1 MFGSRFALSRLIAAL
16 AVMVLVGLA
25 STGAFARPV
34 EVAQKCHMSGNGAE
48 AVLLEADW
56 ICDDSNW
63 SIAGEDLY
71 LRFRLGTSGQPPARS
86 FVTIASRF
94 RAIVLTVVDADG
106 AKRSA
111 RFGPH
116 NARHLPT
123 GPMMVLPLPEVS
135 RQSTYVM
142 VRIERPWTKSAGSA
156 ARLDSDLQGSGWPIT
171 EIVSMAAICGLL
183 VVPLLLTAAF
193 YAVLPERFVLWHL
206 VVTASMLFQVL
217 IGTGFIHLLM
227 PMPESIESQVSNL
240 CFAVMGSGA
249 MMFAATFIEPGQM
262 SGSMRS
268 ALVRGAPL
276 VFLAGAIS
284 ALPFETIRPW
294 AALLVHIDMLPPMFL
309 VSVSALNAR
318 RHGSINAWY
327 QIGGWTPT
335 MVVGLVKILAYALPG
350 NPPLDGTVIV
360 QFCLA
365 IQVLVATMG
374 IISRFVV
381 LRVERDR
388 ATARAEEMEGVAGRD
403 ALTGLWNRRSI
414 EQRFDE
420 LFAKG
425 FRTMAVLDLDHFKS
439 VNDFHGHGVGDSV
452 LKAAATALA
461 SDADTRGVR
470 IGGEEFLLLLRGPD
484 SAERAERCR
493 RAISTRI
500 AAGVPGLDRVV
511 TASMGLI
518 EHDAEWAL
526 DVDFDALYEQC
537 DKMLYDAKRLGRNR
551 TMSQKLTSFMP
562 ERRALPI

>member
-1 MFGSRFALSRLIAAL
+1 
-16 AVMVLVGLA
+16 
-25 STGAFARPV
+25 
-34 EVAQKCHMSGNGAE
+34 
-48 AVLLEADW
+48 
-56 ICDDSNW
+56 
-63 SIAGEDLY
+63 
-71 LRFRLGTSGQPPARS
+71 
-86 FVTIASRF
+86 
-94 RAIVLTVVDADG
+94 
-106 AKRSA
+106 
-111 RFGPH
+111 
-116 NARHLPT
+116 
-123 GPMMVLPLPEVS
+123 
-135 RQSTYVM
+135 
-142 VRIERPWTKSAGSA
+142 
-156 ARLDSDLQGSGWPIT
+156 
-171 EIVSMAAICGLL
+171 
-183 VVPLLLTAAF
+183 
-193 YAVLPERFVLWHL
+193 
-206 VVTASMLFQVL
+206 
-217 IGTGFIHLLM
+217 
-227 PMPESIESQVSNL
+227 
-240 CFAVMGSGA
+240 
-249 MMFAATFIEPGQM
+249 
-262 SGSMRS
+262 
-268 ALVRGAPL
+268 
-276 VFLAGAIS
+276 
-284 ALPFETIRPW
+284 
-294 AALLVHIDMLPPMFL
+294 MFL